1 MDELTEILAKIDDGA
16 SKGNR
21 EMVLVKARHLSP
33 DIETAP
39 FLLYLMGDSIEQ
51 ISDKTK
57 YPKEIIAVTARHYG
71 WVEKREAF
79 NKQGRSVPNE
89 IQRHLVNTILA
100 TTYMAIQQEMAMVL
114 RGERDPSQTKFIPKS
129 INALQTLIQMVN
141 TVNQIETKNPS
152 MPPIKGENIQ
162 VNILQGDNPL
172 SKADI
177 LKRLADTTD
186 IITKE

>member
-1 MDELTEILAKIDDGA
+1 MDELTQILARIDEGA
-16 SKGNR
+16 SKGAR
-21 EMVLVKARHLSP
+21 EMVLVKTRYLSP
-33 DIETAP
+33 DVETAP
-39 FLLYLMGDSIEQ
+39 FLLFLMGDSIEQ

-57 YPKEIIAVTARHYG
+57 YPKEVIAVTARHYG

-79 NKQGRSVPNE
+79 VKQGRNVPNE

-100 TTYMAIQQEMAMVL
+100 TTYMAIQQEMALVL

-129 INALQTLIQMVN
+129 INALQSLIQMVN
-141 TVNQIETKNPS
+141 TVNQIEAKSPS
-152 MPPIKGENIQ
+152 MPIKGENIQ
-162 VNILQGDNPL
+162 VNILQGEGSL
-172 SKADI
+172 SKADM